1 MVVGHALASAAAL
14 PPPGGD
20 LTAGEHM
27 RIRRGL
33 LFWGFFLIPL
43 GALPLLVR
51 AGVLDPAT
59 FAQGWRLWPLILVA
73 VGIAIVIGRSRLAA
87 LGTAAVALVL
97 GLAVGGAIAGGN
109 FWLDAVTDCDFG
121 NRTDVHLDE
130 AGAFVQPASIDLDLR
145 CGNLDV
151 RMGGSTG
158 WSLAAD
164 YHGQAPAIVSSADRL
179 RIRVPDNDD
188 AQHHEWVLTVA
199 PSLLGEVTLKTN
211 AAAANLDL
219 AGASLTNVTANLN
232 AGDLLVDAGAAT
244 VDEIN
249 VQMNA
254 GRIRLTLGAGE
265 TRGSLQVNAGAIEVC
280 VPDNAGLQIRVNEQ
294 LTFVHNLGE
303 RGLSREGQTWVR
315 NGSGGGGTID
325 LDIEGNAAS
334 FTLNPSGGCR

>member
-1 MVVGHALASAAAL
+1 
-14 PPPGGD
+14 
-20 LTAGEHM
+20 M

-73 VGIAIVIGRSRLAA
+73 VGVAIVIGRSRLAV
-87 LGTAAVALVL
+87 LGTAGVALVL
-97 GLAVGGAIAGGN
+97 GLAVGGALAGGN
-109 FWLDAVTDCDFG
+109 FWFAAVSDCDFG
-121 NRTDVHLDE
+121 NRTDAHVDE
-130 AGAFVQPASIDLDLR
+130 AGAFAQPAAIDLDLR

-164 YHGQAPAIVSSADRL
+164 YRGQAPAIDSSADRL
-179 RIRVPDNDD
+179 RVRVPDNDD
-188 AQHHEWVLTVA
+188 AEHHEWDLTVA
-199 PSLLGEVTLKTN
+199 PSLLREVTLRTN

-219 AGASLTNVTANLN
+219 AGASLSNVNANLN
-232 AGDLLVDAGAAT
+232 AGDLLIDAGTAT
-244 VDEIN
+244 VGEIN

-254 GRIRLTLGAGE
+254 GRIRLLLGAGE
-265 TRGSLQVNAGAIEVC
+265 TRGSVEVNAGAIDLC
-280 VPDNAGLQIRVNEQ
+280 VPDNGGLRLRVNEQ

-303 RGLSREGQTWVR
+303 RGLTRNGETWVR
-315 NGSGGGGTID
+315 NASGGGGTID

-334 FTLNPSGGCR
+334 FTLNPTGGCR